1 MNKKILGTLAL
12 LMLLPSFSYAQDDD
26 FGLDIGVGAEKK
38 LVKGVSLDAEL
49 GVRTQ
54 DNTQKVERWSAGLG
68 LGVKLYSS
76 ASKKFDL
83 KASAGWEYIWQNK
96 LTEIEN
102 KFNGAY
108 VDEDTWVPDAW
119 NGYNKTPVFWRD
131 RHRTS
136 LGLSAGFKPNKRWSF
151 SWKETVQYNHYC
163 TTDSLDV
170 FKYRKQYN
178 DDNQE
183 INPKEE
189 WSRKGGK
196 DSRDRFVLRSK
207 AEAQYDVR
215 NSHFAPFVSVDYG
228 CGLNY
233 TGHKWKFS
241 GGTDYK
247 LSKTDKLTIYYRFQ
261 TENDDDEPNGHIIG
275 LGYNHK
281 F

>member
-12 LMLLPSFSYAQDDD
+12 LMLLPSFSFAQDDD
-26 FGLDIGVGAEKK
+26 FGLDLGVGAEKK
-38 LVKGVSLDAEL
+38 LAKGVNLEVEL

-54 DNTQKVERWSAGLG
+54 DNTKEVERWSAGLG
-68 LGVKLYSS
+68 LDFKLYSS

-96 LTEIEN
+96 LKSVED

-108 VDEDTWVPDAW
+108 IDEDTWVPNAW
-119 NGYNKTPVFWRD
+119 NGYNETSSFWRG

-163 TTDSLDV
+163 TTDSIDV

-178 DDNQE
+178 DDNIE

-189 WSRKGGK
+189 WDKKVK
-196 DSRDRFVLRSK
+196 DARDRFVLRSK
-207 AEAQYDVR
+207 FSAQYDIKR
-215 NSHFAPFVSVDYG
+215 CPLAPFASVDYG

-233 TGHKWKFS
+233 TANKWKFS
-241 GGTDYK
+241 AGSDFK
-247 LSKTDKLTIYYRFQ
+247 IDKQNKLTFYYRFQ
-261 TENDDDEPNGHIIG
+261 TEDDDDEPNGHIIG

>member
-1 MNKKILGTLAL
+1 MNKKILGTLTL
-12 LMLLPSFSYAQDDD
+12 LMLLPSFSYAQNDD
-26 FGLDIGVGAEKK
+26 FGLDLGVGAEKK

-54 DNTQKVERWSAGLG
+54 DNTQKVERLSAGLG

-96 LTEIEN
+96 LGSTEN
-102 KFNGAY
+102 KFDDGGNSK
-108 VDEDTWVPDAW
+108 
-119 NGYNKTPVFWRD
+119 GYNVTKHYWQP
-131 RHRTS
+131 RHRTT
-136 LGLSAGFKPNKRWSF
+136 LGLGASYKPNKRWSF
-151 SWKETVQYNHYC
+151 SLKESVRYNHYNAV
-163 TTDSLDV
+163 DSV
-170 FKYRKQYN
+170 NFKYRFN
-178 DDNQE
+178 DDDE
-183 INPKEE
+183 AYLKSI
-189 WSRKGGK
+189 SSK
-196 DSRDRFVLRSK
+196 DARDRFELRSK
-207 AEAQYDVR
+207 AEAQYDIR

-233 TGHKWKFS
+233 TGHKWKLS